1 MESGRW
7 RWRWKQAGIQKLRLG
22 RKDKF
27 MKSQHLFLILFFLII
42 GGALYLPFA
51 DQFGYYYDDWYSM
64 YLARVAG
71 SDIFHEIYAIDR
83 PGRAY
88 VMAPLYDL
96 FQGIPIYYNWLAVAL
111 RIFGSL
117 MFLWFLNL
125 LWSGKKL
132 QNITAA
138 SLFLVYPGFLNMP
151 NAIDFQ
157 SHLIGVTLA
166 FVSLAVMLIAFR
178 AVGIRKWFLY
188 TMALLAGLAYLSQM
202 EYYIGFEIARVFII
216 AVVAWRSNE
225 EMRARALR
233 TIVMWLPYALI
244 PGLYLF
250 WRIFLFDNQR
260 RVTDVT
266 AQLGRL
272 VESPLVAFYEWS
284 FALVQ
289 SVLNVSILAWGVPLT
304 QIGFS
309 LGPLDTFRAVVL
321 GMLVAAFGVAGLLF
335 LSRHFQAEDSDGSNR
350 QTEAFWLGLAW
361 LFVGLIAVVLANR
374 SVTFPDY
381 SRYGIVSA
389 PGAILLLVALITQ
402 INQRRFQAG
411 LLLFLFFSAGMTHY
425 ANGVKHAAYS
435 ADLQSFWWQVSWR
448 VPHVHQNTTF
458 VAQYPYA
465 WIRET
470 SAVWGPANQIYYPV
484 RVNPT
489 KMQAGVA
496 AVFLDHDTVISAF
509 NRERQVYRR
518 DATLETYP
526 NYRRLLLNIQPTFL
540 SCVHVID
547 SNFPEFSTDAPTT
560 ALLLGEYSRID
571 NIIIDEPARL
581 PPEFLFGPEPER
593 GWCYYY
599 QKASLARQG
608 ENWNEIISLYEQA
621 QTAGFSAGDP
631 VELFPFLHAFLIE
644 ERQDD
649 MKTIANQLTSDPFIT
664 RQACN
669 LIVSVQG
676 VDEEFREM
684 ASELYCL
691 EP

>member
-1 MESGRW
+1 
-7 RWRWKQAGIQKLRLG
+7 
-22 RKDKF
+22 
-27 MKSQHLFLILFFLII
+27 
-42 GGALYLPFA
+42 
-51 DQFGYYYDDWYSM
+51 
-64 YLARVAG
+64 
-71 SDIFHEIYAIDR
+71 
-83 PGRAY
+83 
-88 VMAPLYDL
+88 
-96 FQGIPIYYNWLAVAL
+96 
-111 RIFGSL
+111 
-117 MFLWFLNL
+117 
-125 LWSGKKL
+125 
-132 QNITAA
+132 
-138 SLFLVYPGFLNMP
+138 
-151 NAIDFQ
+151 
-157 SHLIGVTLA
+157 
-166 FVSLAVMLIAFR
+166 
-178 AVGIRKWFLY
+178 
-188 TMALLAGLAYLSQM
+188 
-202 EYYIGFEIARVFII
+202 
-216 AVVAWRSNE
+216 
-225 EMRARALR
+225 
-233 TIVMWLPYALI
+233 
-244 PGLYLF
+244 
-250 WRIFLFDNQR
+250 
-260 RVTDVT
+260 
-266 AQLGRL
+266 
-272 VESPLVAFYEWS
+272 
-284 FALVQ
+284 
-289 SVLNVSILAWGVPLT
+289 VLNVSILAWGVPLT